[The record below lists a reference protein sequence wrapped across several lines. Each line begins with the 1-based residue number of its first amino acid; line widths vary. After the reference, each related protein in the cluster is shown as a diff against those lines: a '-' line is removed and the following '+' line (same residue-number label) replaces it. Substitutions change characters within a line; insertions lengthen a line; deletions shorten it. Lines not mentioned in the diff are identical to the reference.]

1 MGPAMTS
8 ETFDEALGRRL
19 RAARHAAGL
28 DQCTVAERLGVGTIT
43 IMKYERGTFRIP
55 ARVLSDFS
63 SHYGVT
69 IESLLGSEP
78 VISNEAVLLVRRP
91 GALTLLR
98 AFGSIMEYRH
108 RKAVIALAEGL
119 KQGWRWST

>member
-1 MGPAMTS
+1 
-8 ETFDEALGRRL
+8 
-19 RAARHAAGL
+19 
-28 DQCTVAERLGVGTIT
+28 
-43 IMKYERGTFRIP
+43 MKYERGTFRIP

-78 VISNEAVLLVRRP
+78 VISNEALLLVRRP

-98 AFGSIMEYRH
+98 AFGNIMEYRH